1 MGEEVGWAALFVLSG
16 RVVVVGKRVDS
27 DSREALVSVREEER
41 VSACVKL
48 LLLLMIG
55 LRFRSG
61 MTELTGFW
69 EKSVTG
75 VGVGTMVICWE
86 SVTMISSSLSGKPLS
101 IRSWLRR

>member
-16 RVVVVGKRVDS
+16 RVVVVGKSVDS
-27 DSREALVSVREEER
+27 DSREAVVSVREEKR
-41 VSACVKL
+41 VSACVK